1 VADASLAV
9 EVRTDTGKGAARRLR
24 AGGRIPAV
32 LYGHGSEPLSLSL
45 DSIALERL
53 IKGSHAGLNTLIALE
68 GSGGVEGKTVMIKEL
83 QREAVRGALWHADL
97 HLINATESV
106 MVSVPVHTTGIAIG
120 TVSGGLV
127 DHAHREVE
135 LICLVSAIP
144 DELVMDITNL
154 DLGDSLHARDLKLP
168 AGVELKTDPDVA
180 LLSIVAPAKL
190 DEPTVGEEGVEGE
203 AAEGEAPADAADA
216 DTEKAED

>member
-1 VADASLAV
+1 MV
-9 EVRTDTGKGAARRLR
+9 
-24 AGGRIPAV
+24 
-32 LYGHGSEPLSLSL
+32 
-45 DSIALERL
+45 
-53 IKGSHAGLNTLIALE
+53 IALE

-106 MVSVPVHTTGIAIG
+106 MVSVPVHTTGTAIG

-144 DELVMDITNL
+144 DELVMDITAL
-154 DLGDSLHARDLKLP
+154 DLGDSLHAGDLQLP
-168 AGVELKTDPDVA
+168 TGVELKTDPDIA

-190 DEPTVGEEGVEGE
+190 EEEAPVEGAEELEGE
-203 AAEGEAPADAADA
+203 AAEGEAPADGEEGA
-216 DTEKAED
+216 TEKAED